1 MTEFETLSATVGLLF
16 ATFGI
21 IFVAIMLVCRIG
33 DTVAGNNVAGNNVQ
47 DIMGNFDD
55 ELRELL
61 DPVVSQ
67 PHQRP
72 GGGPDALPEVT
83 T

>member
-1 MTEFETLSATVGLLF
+1 
-16 ATFGI
+16 
-21 IFVAIMLVCRIG
+21 MLVCRIG
-33 DTVAGNNVAGNNVQ
+33 DTVAGNNVQ

>member
-1 MTEFETLSATVGLLF
+1 VTEFETLSATVGLLF

-33 DTVAGNNVAGNNVQ
+33 DTVAGNNVQ

>member
-1 MTEFETLSATVGLLF
+1 VTEFECLSATVGLLF

-21 IFVAIMLVCRIG
+21 IFFVIMLVCRIG
-33 DTVAGNNVAGNNVQ
+33 DTVAGNNVQ
-47 DIMGNFDD
+47 YIMGNFDD

-67 PHQRP
+67 PHQGP
-72 GGGPDALPEVT
+72 GGGSTVLT